1 MITYLKHGQIDKT
14 RWDECIATAV
24 NGNVYA
30 WSWYLDVVHP
40 QWEALVEM
48 NNDKYLSVMPL
59 TCKRKYFVNYLC
71 QPFFAQQLGIF
82 SINPITEDTTLAF
95 LQAVPKKFRLIEI
108 RLNEGN
114 PVPKTLKGM
123 DLHRNHV
130 LDLRNS
136 YDSLSSNYHDNTIRN
151 LKKSSKNGLRLVKA
165 VPIDTVIRLFRS
177 DRGASVKHWCD
188 QEYARLKRLSE
199 VALTSSNAFIY
210 GVQSSD
216 NDAII
221 CAALF
226 LRSHGRIVFL
236 FSGNSALGKET
247 QAMSYLID
255 QVIREYSGQSY
266 GFDFEGS
273 DDDQLARFYHGF
285 GSTPVFY
292 PSYTVALFKKR

>member
-59 TCKRKYFVNYLC
+59 TCKQKYFVNYLC

-82 SINPITEDTTLAF
+82 SVNPITEDITLAF

-114 PVPKTLKGM
+114 PVPKTLIGL
-123 DLHRNHV
+123 DLHRNLV
-130 LDLRNS
+130 LDLRSS
-136 YDSLSSNYHDNTIRN
+136 YDSLSSNYHENTIRN
-151 LKKSSKNGLRLVKA
+151 LKKSYKNGLRLVMA

-177 DRGASVKHWCD
+177 DRGASVNHWGD
-188 QEYARLKRLSE
+188 LEYARLKRLSD
-199 VALTSSNAFIY
+199 VALTSSNSFIY

-216 NDAII
+216 NDEII

-226 LRSHGRIVFL
+226 
-236 FSGNSALGKET
+236 
-247 QAMSYLID
+247 
-255 QVIREYSGQSY
+255 
-266 GFDFEGS
+266 
-273 DDDQLARFYHGF
+273 
-285 GSTPVFY
+285 
-292 PSYTVALFKKR
+292 